1 MKKKDDDK
9 VTPCD
14 ITSVLSQ
21 QVYDLFCV
29 QKHDLKGHR
38 GGLSEGGEQ
47 RHLDTADNDMGPQQ
61 IKVNRQPN
69 MKVLVMG
76 AFGRFSN

>member
-1 MKKKDDDK
+1 MDDDK

-47 RHLDTADNDMGPQQ
+47 RHLDVADKDMGPQK
-61 IKVNRQPN
+61 IKANKQPN

>member
-1 MKKKDDDK
+1 MGDDK

-14 ITSVLSQ
+14 ITCVLSK

-38 GGLSEGGEQ
+38 GGLSEGGKQ
-47 RHLDTADNDMGPQQ
+47 RHLDTADKDMGPQQ
-61 IKVNRQPN
+61 INVNRQPN

>member
-1 MKKKDDDK
+1 MDDDK

-14 ITSVLSQ
+14 IITVLTWQ
-21 QVYDLFCV
+21 LYDPFCV

-47 RHLDTADNDMGPQQ
+47 RHLDVADKDMGPQK
-61 IKVNRQPN
+61 IKANKQPN